1 MLYHA
6 SCGRPKTAQ
15 SRQLA
20 RDDSV
25 LCRAGRVASDEGQ
38 ALEYAECQ
46 ADTPA
51 GIKINFDEQNITK
64 WECVMD
70 GPEQSIYAGGHFK
83 LEINFPNEYPF
94 KPPVVSFRTKIYHP
108 NVTNDDKGSMCLGLL
123 RPESWKPPN
132 KVVAVL
138 RLIQTLLIEPNVD
151 DAIEPSI
158 ANEYRENRKEFE
170 KNAKDWVKRY
180 AK

>member
-1 MLYHA
+1 ML
-6 SCGRPKTAQ
+6 T
-15 SRQLA
+15 
-20 RDDSV
+20 
-25 LCRAGRVASDEGQ
+25 RVQ
-38 ALEYAECQ
+38 
-46 ADTPA
+46 
-51 GIKINFDEQNITK
+51 
-64 WECVMD
+64 
-70 GPEQSIYAGGHFK
+70 GGHFK
-83 LEINFPNEYPF
+83 LEITFPTEYPF

-108 NVTNDDKGSMCLGLL
+108 NVSNDDKGSMCLGLL
-123 RPESWKPPN
+123 RADEWKPPN

-138 RLIQTLLIEPNVD
+138 RLIQTLLIEPNPD

>member
-1 MLYHA
+1 MLKNAPSHVGMHDMA
-6 SCGRPKTAQ
+6 ANTVQ
-15 SRQLA
+15 
-20 RDDSV
+20 
-25 LCRAGRVASDEGQ
+25 
-38 ALEYAECQ
+38 
-46 ADTPA
+46 
-51 GIKINFDEQNITK
+51 
-64 WECVMD
+64 
-70 GPEQSIYAGGHFK
+70 GGHFK
-83 LEINFPNEYPF
+83 LEIIFPNEYPF

-108 NVTNDDKGSMCLGLL
+108 NVSNDDKGSMCLGLL
-123 RPESWKPPN
+123 RPDEWKPPN

-138 RLIQTLLIEPNVD
+138 RLIQTLLIEPNAD

>member
-1 MLYHA
+1 MVFQRHSA
-6 SCGRPKTAQ
+6 AANCAQ
-15 SRQLA
+15 
-20 RDDSV
+20 
-25 LCRAGRVASDEGQ
+25 
-38 ALEYAECQ
+38 
-46 ADTPA
+46 
-51 GIKINFDEQNITK
+51 
-64 WECVMD
+64 
-70 GPEQSIYAGGHFK
+70 GGHFK

>member
-1 MLYHA
+1 M
-6 SCGRPKTAQ
+6 
-15 SRQLA
+15 
-20 RDDSV
+20 
-25 LCRAGRVASDEGQ
+25 
-38 ALEYAECQ
+38 
-46 ADTPA
+46 ADTPS
-51 GIKINFDEQNITK
+51 GMKINFNEQNMTK
-64 WECVMD
+64 WEVLMD
-70 GPEQSIYAGGHFK
+70 GPDQSIYAVRASQGDAGMSTNAAQGGHFK

-94 KPPVVSFRTKIYHP
+94 KPPVVNFRTKIYHP
-108 NVTNDDKGSMCLGLL
+108 NVSNDDKGSMCLGLL
-123 RPESWKPPN
+123 RPDEWKPPN

-138 RLIQTLLIEPNVD
+138 RLIQTLLIEPNAD